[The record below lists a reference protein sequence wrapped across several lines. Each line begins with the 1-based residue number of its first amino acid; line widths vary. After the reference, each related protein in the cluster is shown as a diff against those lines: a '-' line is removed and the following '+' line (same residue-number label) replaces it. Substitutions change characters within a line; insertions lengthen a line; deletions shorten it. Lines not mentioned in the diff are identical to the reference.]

1 MDILKFKKFLI
12 SKLMK
17 IPLDIYYWAATVNH
31 EVWLID
37 AATEK
42 EAYDKIELE
51 EPGAN
56 VESLV
61 KTNIIKV
68 I

>member
-1 MDILKFKKFLI
+1 
-12 SKLMK
+12 MK
-17 IPLDIYYWAATVNH
+17 IPLDLYYWTATVNH

-42 EAYDKIELE
+42 EAFEKIELE
-51 EPGAN
+51 EPGADIEN
-56 VESLV
+56 LV

>member
-1 MDILKFKKFLI
+1 
-12 SKLMK
+12 MK
-17 IPLDIYYWAATVNH
+17 IPLDLYYWTATVNH

-37 AATEK
+37 AATKK
-42 EAYDKIELE
+42 EAYKKIEFE
-51 EPGAN
+51 EPGAD
-56 VESLV
+56 VENLV

>member
-1 MDILKFKKFLI
+1 
-12 SKLMK
+12 MK
-17 IPLDIYYWAATVNH
+17 IPLDLYYWKATVNH

-42 EAYDKIELE
+42 EAYEKIELE
-51 EPGAN
+51 EPGAD
-56 VESLV
+56 VEYLI
-61 KTNIIKV
+61 KTNIVKV